1 MKRFYKEKY
10 HIASINPEDTS
21 LQRNV
26 ERGLNPFIQ
35 DALDS
40 VDNLTVDREQHL
52 SLCELGIG
60 GGGAHVMLHKHSQD
74 SQVLG
79 VDLFESRNLE
89 YYKRDGSF
97 QHYLQRWDVIAQ
109 DQKSSYEDLNRTYL
123 DQLHDAESW
132 LEIKKTEIRPNKKPR
147 LFHGMDAYKKSTAE
161 HLVSVNGAKLDYVND
176 DAASGYGALNGLM
189 DAYKDS
195 ISDVGILISTGPF
208 GNGTPEAYARWET
221 GQYLKDCEVLAE
233 EGFVIFDMAEYRERH
248 HHSWPVTDYL
258 LSYLAMWAPDFNNY
272 NDLLVKYEHNIV
284 KGKENWKHD

>member
-10 HIASINPEDTS
+10 HTASIHPKNKS
-21 LQRNV
+21 IHRNV
-26 ERGLNPFIQ
+26 ERGFNHFIQ

-60 GGGAHVMLHKHSQD
+60 GGGAHAMLHKHSQD

-79 VDLFESRNLE
+79 VDLFDIQNLE
-89 YYKRDGSF
+89 YYKTDGSF
-97 QHYLQRWDVIAQ
+97 QYYLQRWDVVAQ
-109 DQKSSYEDLNRTYL
+109 DQKQSHEHLNRMYGE
-123 DQLHDAESW
+123 QLYDAEHY

-161 HLVSVNGAKLDYVND
+161 HLVKVNGAKLDYVND
-176 DAASGYGALNGLM
+176 DASPHLGALNGLM

-195 ISDVGILISTGPF
+195 ISDEGILISTGPF
-208 GNGTPEAYARWET
+208 GNGTSEAYARWET

-233 EGFVIFDMAEYRERH
+233 QGFVIFDMTEYRERH
-248 HHSWPVTDYL
+248 HHSIPITGYII
-258 LSYLAMWAPDFNNY
+258 SYLAMWAPDFNNY
-272 NDLLVKYEHNIV
+272 DNLLKKYEHNIIN
-284 KGKENWKHD
+284 GKDNWKHE